1 MKGLNLV
8 LSICIRSSCGEVVEG
23 WAGIVGGKLFCVVNG
38 AKKNCVIDVG
48 S

>member
-8 LSICIRSSCGEVVEG
+8 SSICKRLSFGEVVEG
-23 WAGIVGGKLFCVVNG
+23 WADIVGGKLFCVVNG
-38 AKKNCVIDVG
+38 AKFFCVINVG